1 MPDTAWGMGD
11 IMAVVVLRAVDAVDL
26 KATAPLIALLTL
38 DAGDPAG
45 GKQALQISG
54 IALGVRTLTVTA
66 ATSADRQSATATVA
80 AGGHFSAS
88 LTVATQGGLDFLLL
102 EAKDD
107 AAGTG
112 AFDRCVAQL
121 GRPTQINL
129 PDATLANFDPQSLSY
144 LAGLPDRIIPSRTY
158 VQLHLPPELEK
169 NAKYAALYL
178 GALDGQISR
187 IAPSLLKKL
196 DAELAALARSVD
208 ESKLSIGRYY
218 DEAEGKLTAL
228 LESDA
233 VPLKEGPAKDVKARI
248 NAALVSGKPKG
259 GTAPIV
265 AGRVVTFG
273 AGLQREVFA
282 PSKMARGGFGPTW
295 VKGIRA
301 AQHVGLLF
309 SDRLR
314 IAPVG
319 LVVGEPLYKL
329 ALSPGEEVQLRQSS
343 ETRRRVSLSEIKD
356 RESEETLT
364 LSSTL
369 STDLTTTISDT
380 RSFQSQ
386 VSLGGGLSGTIP
398 ETPIGVSVDAGSNS
412 SSAHSNSI
420 AETAAFHN
428 ETSSTSMA
436 RLRAQHKTTLEI
448 SNEETTGYTTTRTLR
463 NTNQQRSQIHT
474 FFKLYRKER
483 ITLERHDAQL
493 CLKFEVLDPAR
504 EARAAFLSRF
514 HRIDP
519 NNPDNFDLPEFGDLP
534 LSKPR
539 SLAEPAD
546 QEATSLI
553 GGTHDRW
560 RPLDI
565 ADIGAFL
572 GAPAGYELIDSPRM
586 TMTQVQTFTE
596 NSDIAGLE
604 GARVFESNLTRMG
617 DVPANVEVQ
626 QAFISSGGK
635 VRARRYPKPLAS
647 DRRLTLDIN
656 FAFRMEGHPPVV
668 PFIELGTRITS
679 VTFNV
684 SATFGPGTGLSQ
696 DRADKILRRKREAA
710 AAFDPASVYALGET
724 ARADYPGSVID
735 RALGENFAH
744 LSLAQLAQF
753 GRYFDLDKS
762 IIETVPFWANR
773 SASDIHLELKLLLER
788 LPRPVSSEAVLTP
801 EVTGALAFVY
811 LPIRHGME
819 SAALGLLKEISNT
832 RRAALVDDF
841 RNLRES
847 RFGLARPATGGA
859 PVDTP
864 VNPAGTPAGATT
876 WANSWETSM
885 RKHEVLAEWS
895 DLTPTDGLHLETQL
909 SATTGADEHATA
921 RLEKLD

>member
-1 MPDTAWGMGD
+1 
-11 IMAVVVLRAVDAVDL
+11 MAVVVLRAVDAVDL
-26 KATAPLIALLTL
+26 TAAGPLIALLTL
-38 DAGDPAG
+38 EAGDPAA
-45 GKQALQISG
+45 GKRGLQISG

-66 ATSADRQSATATVA
+66 AASADRQSATAIVG

-88 LTVATQGGLDFLLL
+88 LTVAARADLDFLII

-112 AFDRCVAQL
+112 AFDRCAAQL
-121 GRPTQINL
+121 GLPGQINL
-129 PDATLANFDPQSLSY
+129 PDATLANFDPRALSY
-144 LAGLPDRIIPSRTY
+144 LAGLPDRIIPSRTF
-158 VQLHLPPELEK
+158 VLLHLPPELEK

-178 GALDGQISR
+178 GALDGQIAR
-187 IAPSLLKKL
+187 IAPSLLKKM
-196 DAELAALARSVD
+196 DAELAALAKSVD

-218 DEAEGKLTAL
+218 DEAESRLAGM

-233 VPLKEGPAKDVKARI
+233 GPLKEGPAKNVKARI
-248 NAALVSGKPKG
+248 QAALGAGKPKR
-259 GTAPIV
+259 GTVPAV
-265 AGRVVTFG
+265 AGRVVAFG
-273 AGLQREVFA
+273 TGSQREVFA
-282 PSKMARGGFGPTW
+282 PIKIDKGEFGPTW
-295 VKGIRA
+295 IKGIRA
-301 AQHVGLLF
+301 AQRVGVLF

-314 IAPVG
+314 VAPVG

-329 ALSPGEEVQLRQSS
+329 ALSPGEEVQLRQTS
-343 ETRRRVSLSEIKD
+343 ETRKRVSLSDIKD

-412 SSAHSNSI
+412 SSAHSNSVS
-420 AETAAFHN
+420 ETAAFHN

-519 NNPDNFDLPEFGDLP
+519 NNPDNFDLPEFGDLV
-534 LSKPR
+534 LSKQAPA
-539 SLAEPAD
+539 LAEPAD
-546 QEATSLI
+546 QQATALI
-553 GGTHDRW
+553 GGKHDRW

-586 TMTQVQTFTE
+586 TMTQVQVFTE
-596 NSDIAGLE
+596 NSDIAGAE
-604 GARVFESNLTRMG
+604 GLRTFESNLTRMG
-617 DVPANVEVQ
+617 DLPANVEVQ
-626 QAFISSGGK
+626 QAFITSGGN
-635 VRARRYPKPLAS
+635 VRATRYPKPLAS
-647 DRRLTLDIN
+647 NRRLTLDVN
-656 FAFRMEGHPPVV
+656 FAFKMEGRPPVV
-668 PFIELGTRITS
+668 PFIELGSKITS
-679 VTFNV
+679 VTFNL
-684 SATFGPGTGLSQ
+684 SATFGPGAGLSQ
-696 DRADKILRRKREAA
+696 ERADKILRRKREVA
-710 AAFDPASVYALGET
+710 AAFDPASVYALGEN

-735 RALGENFAH
+735 RALAENFGH
-744 LSLAQLAQF
+744 LSLEQLAQF

-788 LPRPVSSEAVLTP
+788 LPKPVSSEAVLTP

-819 SAALGLLKEISNT
+819 SAALALLKEISSA

-847 RFGLARPATGGA
+847 RFGLARPAMGGA

-864 VNPAGTPAGATT
+864 VNPAGTPAGATV